1 MAELIQWNIRG
12 LQANR
17 EELSLLIS
25 SFNPEII
32 ALQETNIGINHN
44 INYQNYSLYNC
55 HFQMFSLYSGNVCGE
70 CLRGMFRYEH
80 SANVELNVCRIL
92 LKHPQFSNVHQMY
105 NKHQQTNKY
114 SRG

>member
-32 ALQETNIGINHN
+32 ALQETNVGINHN
-44 INYQNYSLYNC
+44 INYQNYSFYNC
-55 HFQMFSLYSGNVCGE
+55 PGSVTNGVYHGGSALPTTTSPVSLSQQSLQLIVVGLQCSHT
-70 CLRGMFRYEH
+70 LEH
-80 SANVELNVCRIL
+80 SES
-92 LKHPQFSNVHQMY
+92 K
-105 NKHQQTNKY
+105 
-114 SRG
+114 